1 MRRILLSIFLCL
13 FILAGC
19 GKPRS
24 ENHIRIGVTA
34 GPHAMIMEA
43 VQKSLKTQGITLEII
58 EFNDFNLPNRALQE
72 GELDANSFQHMPYLT
87 EQNKHLHLNLISIGK
102 TVLMPLGV
110 YSKKWERL
118 QDIPQGA
125 TISIPNDPTNEGR
138 ALRLLEVAGFITLK
152 DKTENPT
159 PKDVVENHRRIRLL
173 EIDAPQLPRTLEDV
187 DAGVINTDWVML
199 SGLDPSSALLRES
212 LESPY
217 VNVIAVRQENEHLPK
232 LQALIKAYQSQEI
245 KTFIEHTFK
254 GTIMAAW

>member
-1 MRRILLSIFLCL
+1 MVHILRSMVLCL
-13 FILAGC
+13 LILTGC
-19 GKPRS
+19 EKQTN

-34 GPHAMIMEA
+34 GPHAIIMEA
-43 VQKSLKTQGITLEII
+43 VKKSLENQGITLDIV

-87 EQNKHLHLNLISIGK
+87 EQNHSLHLNLASLCN

-118 QDIPQGA
+118 QDIPEGS

-138 ALRLLEVAGFITLK
+138 ALQLLEVAGLITLK
-152 DKTENPT
+152 KDMSNPT
-159 PKDVVENHRRIRLL
+159 PKDVVENSKKIRLI

-187 DAGVINTDWVML
+187 DVSVINTDWVML
-199 SGLDPSSALLRES
+199 SGLDPASALLRES

-217 VNVIAVRQENEHLPK
+217 VNIIAVRQEDVHLPK

-245 KTFIEHTFK
+245 KTFIEQTFK
-254 GTIMAAW
+254 GAVIAAW

>member
-1 MRRILLSIFLCL
+1 MGHILRSIVLCL
-13 FILAGC
+13 LILTGC
-19 GKPRS
+19 EKPKN

-34 GPHAMIMEA
+34 GPHAIIMEA
-43 VQKSLKTQGITLEII
+43 VKKSLKNQGVTLDII

-87 EQNKHLHLNLISIGK
+87 EQNQRLHLNLVSICN

-118 QDIPQGA
+118 QDIREGS

-138 ALRLLEVAGFITLK
+138 SLHLLEVAGFIKLK
-152 DKTENPT
+152 EGVTNPT
-159 PKDVVENHRRIRLL
+159 PKDVVENPKKIRLL
-173 EIDAPQLPRTLEDV
+173 EIDSPQLPRTLEDV
-187 DAGVINTDWVML
+187 DASVINTDWVML
-199 SGLDPSSALLRES
+199 SGLDPSLALLRES

-217 VNVIAVRQENEHLPK
+217 VNVIAVRQGDVHLPK
-232 LQALIKAYQSQEI
+232 LQALIKTYQSQEI

-254 GTIMAAW
+254 GAIIAAW